1 MKKISLYILS
11 YISALF
17 ASIIGLIFNSKWAS
31 NTVLIVVLVLLT
43 ILPIFLFVFN
53 IFSAKRFVNKIKRSK
68 VADMNAFL
76 VSHRDDAENTVK
88 RKLKE
93 LRRTRHLTTIY
104 MFFIVSLAIASSV
117 LGGILIVFE
126 SSLYVLCLL
135 YSGLLFYSV
144 YTRIHRK
151 KQITLSETAVAIS
164 KNDYPLI
171 YDLARK
177 AADRVGSTDEILILL
192 NWNCSASIIKDKK
205 RSILQ
210 LGVILLHTLS
220 EEELYNILLHEFA
233 HVSDDNRKAFR
244 ESQYHTCLCEE
255 SEGYNKLSVF
265 LSKLYLIFAI
275 KYAFNYMFYD
285 YASSVVNEL
294 YADQTMAKHGDPKVA
309 VSALLK
315 THYDTMYFW
324 ESCVKNEPSLYEPE
338 ELKADYL
345 TNRISD
351 FKKAISERSEYWNE
365 LVSKEI
371 LANNATHPTLK
382 MRMNALGIQ
391 DLSLTDT
398 KSSDEYIAE
407 CQKLLEFSENII
419 YEERLKTYKNDR
431 TEQFV
436 QPLARIEEWHQ
447 AGNPISP
454 ETYADLVSD
463 LKTIG
468 KHEEAEVLC
477 DKVIEAL
484 PGLSSAHATFMK
496 GSAMLYRYDER
507 GMELI
512 YRAMEQNGNY
522 IEEGLN
528 IIGNFCCL
536 TGREEALLDYRKKA
550 GELAQKHLDQDSQIS
565 FLSKNDNLTK
575 ETLPNGMLEEILA
588 YIKSIDQDIIQNIYL
603 VRKTVSDTFFASV
616 FIIHFYGG
624 TDAQRDEIM
633 HKIFRF
639 LDSHPTEWQFSLFDY
654 FQYPEIKV
662 EKIEGSLVFSKENNK
677 EKI

>member
-1 MKKISLYILS
+1 
-11 YISALF
+11 
-17 ASIIGLIFNSKWAS
+17 
-31 NTVLIVVLVLLT
+31 
-43 ILPIFLFVFN
+43 
-53 IFSAKRFVNKIKRSK
+53 
-68 VADMNAFL
+68 
-76 VSHRDDAENTVK
+76 
-88 RKLKE
+88 
-93 LRRTRHLTTIY
+93 
-104 MFFIVSLAIASSV
+104 
-117 LGGILIVFE
+117 
-126 SSLYVLCLL
+126 
-135 YSGLLFYSV
+135 
-144 YTRIHRK
+144 
-151 KQITLSETAVAIS
+151 
-164 KNDYPLI
+164 
-171 YDLARK
+171 
-177 AADRVGSTDEILILL
+177 
-192 NWNCSASIIKDKK
+192 
-205 RSILQ
+205 
-210 LGVILLHTLS
+210 
-220 EEELYNILLHEFA
+220 
-233 HVSDDNRKAFR
+233 
-244 ESQYHTCLCEE
+244 
-255 SEGYNKLSVF
+255 
-265 LSKLYLIFAI
+265 
-275 KYAFNYMFYD
+275 
-285 YASSVVNEL
+285 
-294 YADQTMAKHGDPKVA
+294 
-309 VSALLK
+309 
-315 THYDTMYFW
+315 
-324 ESCVKNEPSLYEPE
+324 
-338 ELKADYL
+338 
-345 TNRISD
+345 
-351 FKKAISERSEYWNE
+351 
-365 LVSKEI
+365 
-371 LANNATHPTLK
+371 
-382 MRMNALGIQ
+382 MNALGIQ

-447 AGNPISP
+447 ARNPISP

-468 KHEEAEVLC
+468 KHEEAEALC
-477 DKVIEAL
+477 DKVIEVL
-484 PGLSSAHATFMK
+484 PSLSSAHATFMK

-550 GELAQKHLDQDSQIS
+550 GELAQKHVDQDSQIS

-575 ETLPNGMLEEILA
+575 ETLPDGMLEEILA

-603 VRKTVSDTFFASV
+603 VRKTVSNTFFASA

>member
-1 MKKISLYILS
+1 MKKIGLYILS
-11 YISALF
+11 YVSALL
-17 ASIIGLIFNSKWAS
+17 ASIIGLLFNEKWSESPA
-31 NTVLIVVLVLLT
+31 VVAVFVILS
-43 ILPIFLFVFN
+43 ILPILLFAFN
-53 IFSAKRFVNKIKRSK
+53 IFSAKRFVNKINRSK
-68 VADMNAFL
+68 VADLNAFL
-76 VSHRDDAENTVK
+76 VSHRDDAENTAK
-88 RKLKE
+88 QKFKE
-93 LRRTRHLTTIY
+93 IRCIRHLTTIY
-104 MFFIVSLAIASSV
+104 TLFIAVLAIAVAV
-117 LGGILIVFE
+117 LGGILMLFA
-126 SSLYVLCLL
+126 SSLYMLCLL
-135 YSGLLFYSV
+135 YSGVLFYSV

-151 KQITLSETAVAIS
+151 KQITLSETAVSIS
-164 KNDYPLI
+164 KKDYPLI
-171 YDLARK
+171 YDLAHK
-177 AADRVGSTDEILILL
+177 AADCVGSTDEILILL
-192 NWNCSASIIKDKK
+192 TWSCSASIMKDQK

-210 LGVILLHTLS
+210 LGVVLLHTLS

-244 ESQYHTCLCEE
+244 ESQYYTWLCEE
-255 SEGYNKLSVF
+255 SGGYNKLSVF
-265 LSKLYLIFAI
+265 LSKLYLSFAT

-294 YADQTMAKHGDPKVA
+294 YADQAMAKHGDPKVA

-324 ESCVKNEPSLYEPE
+324 ESGVKNESPLYEPE

-351 FKKAISERSEYWNE
+351 FKKAITERSEYWNN
-365 LVSKEI
+365 LVGKEI
-371 LANNATHPTLK
+371 LANNSTHPTLK
-382 MRMNALGIQ
+382 MRMDALGIQ
-391 DLSLTDT
+391 ELSLTET
-398 KSSDEYIAE
+398 KSSGEYIAE
-407 CQKLLEFSENII
+407 IQKLLDFSENII

-436 QPLARIEEWHQ
+436 EPLARIEEWHQ

-463 LKTIG
+463 LKALG
-468 KHEEAEVLC
+468 KHEEAEALC
-477 DKVIEAL
+477 DKVIETL
-484 PGLSSAHATFMK
+484 PSLSSAHATFMK

-522 IEEGLN
+522 IEDGLN
-528 IIGNFCCL
+528 ILGNFCCL
-536 TGREEALLDYRKKA
+536 TGREQALLDYRKKA
-550 GELAQKHLDQDSQIS
+550 GDLAQKHKDQDSQIS
-565 FLSKNDNLTK
+565 FLSKNDNLNK
-575 ETLPNGMLEEILA
+575 ETLPDGMLEEILA

-639 LDSHPTEWQFSLFDY
+639 LDSRPVEWQFSLFDY
-654 FQYPEIKV
+654 FEYPEINV

-677 EKI
+677 EKM

>member
-17 ASIIGLIFNSKWAS
+17 ASIIGLIFNSNWAS
-31 NTVLIVVLVLLT
+31 NTVLIVVLVLLS
-43 ILPIFLFVFN
+43 ILPIFLFAFN
-53 IFSAKRFVNKIKRSK
+53 IFSEKRFVNKIKHSK
-68 VADMNAFL
+68 VVDMNAFL
-76 VSHRDDAENTVK
+76 VSHRDDADNTAK

-93 LRRTRHLTTIY
+93 IRRIRYLTTVY
-104 MFFIVSLAIASSV
+104 ALFIVVLAIASSV

-126 SSLYVLCLL
+126 ISLYVLCLL

-144 YTRIHRK
+144 YARIHRK
-151 KQITLSETAVAIS
+151 KQIELSETAVAIS

-177 AADRVGSTDEILILL
+177 AADSVGSTDEIIILL
-192 NWNCSASIIKDKK
+192 TWNCSASIIKDKK

-210 LGVILLHTLS
+210 LGVVLLHSLS

-244 ESQYHTCLCEE
+244 ESQYHMWLREE
-255 SEGYNKLSVF
+255 SGGYNKLSVF
-265 LSKLYLIFAI
+265 LSNLYLIFDT
-275 KYAFNYMFYD
+275 KYSFNYMFYD

-294 YADQTMAKHGDPKVA
+294 YADQTMAKYGDPKVA

-324 ESCVKNEPSLYEPE
+324 ESCVKNEPSLYESE

-345 TNRISD
+345 TKRISD

-391 DLSLTDT
+391 DLSLTET

-407 CQKLLEFSENII
+407 CQKLLEFSENIV

-436 QPLARIEEWHQ
+436 EPLARIEEWHQ
-447 AGNPISP
+447 AGDPISP
-454 ETYADLVSD
+454 ETYADLISD
-463 LKTIG
+463 LKTLG
-468 KHEEAEVLC
+468 KHEEAEALC
-477 DKVIEAL
+477 DRVIEAL
-484 PGLSSAHATFMK
+484 PSLSSAHAVFMK

-522 IEEGLN
+522 IEEGLY

-550 GELAQKHLDQDSQIS
+550 GELTQKHVDQDSQIS
-565 FLSKNDNLTK
+565 FLSKNDNLSK
-575 ETLPNGMLEEILA
+575 ETLPEGMLEEILA

-624 TDAQRDEIM
+624 TDAQRGEIM

-639 LDSHPTEWQFSLFDY
+639 LDSHPSEWQFSLFDY
-654 FQYPEIKV
+654 FEYPEVKV
-662 EKIEGSLVFSKENNK
+662 EKIEGSLVFSKDNK
-677 EKI
+677 